1 MEMFIHIA
9 LFLLGVFLIWNGIN
23 SLKKLKENNL
33 QWTEIER
40 KYYLYKNGNQSVIDI
55 KINDIKTM
63 DNIKDK
69 QQMVNAMRD
78 DILLYNKYEDNY
90 IEAENIVNKL
100 KKIIPFFAKFSVFD
114 GVCCMLFLIFSIFI
128 KIDTNYLLEI
138 SVIMLM
144 LFMAMVFIGF
154 LGNDMH
160 FNAQLI
166 KFSSRYNLLITYFS
180 SSKYNDIKTIEQ
192 LFNNYLSNLKWYSGF
207 QEVYYE
213 NSIKYR
219 IILLSLFYLGFLIF
233 SFVLSFDKKQVIMFF
248 Q

>member
-154 LGNDMH
+154 LGNDMN